1 MKERQLFL
9 NTYYFN
15 MSQEKERN
23 RSILDNFYFNT
34 DYNDFNINS
43 YVIALSLFTD
53 QKNYRNDTFNI
64 NDYEFLNNIL
74 EDFFKGNNSNYNI
87 NRDQLKTI
95 IDLCNSNRLSIE
107 DNEKIIKEYINRNK
121 EYQKQLDILLEINK
135 QV

>member
-15 MSQEKERN
+15 MSQEKEHN

-95 IDLCNSNRLSIE
+95 IDLCNSYRLSIE